1 MKEPNKK
8 EANKTVPE
16 DVATAEPK
24 TQWQE
29 DDELSSKGNHW
40 QNRIYDFIESTP
52 VIIFMMT
59 ITIWV
64 LFGDDIR
71 QLTVIAP
78 QDDWFYHIVLGCF
91 FFFFLE
97 IILTFYSKP
106 EYRWSFFFYLDIIST
121 VSLLMDV
128 AYISNIVFGEFNSA
142 SNPKSAASFAKT
154 ARASRIGTRASRIV
168 RIVRLIRLIRVVK
181 LYKATKQ
188 AELKDE
194 KNRNRRKK
202 KAEKG
207 VKGTSSGKIG
217 AGSGQIQV
225 QTPSGQLAVPSANPV
240 PGTPN
245 ASNKNNLGLAN
256 AGGNLDPKKMV
267 SGSIQQG
274 SDGPNNLAVASSKI
288 DSEDPNL
295 MNEDGLL
302 PGDMNEKE
310 LLKES
315 NAGKQLSDLTT
326 KRVIILILSIMIS
339 IPIFSIDTYWA
350 DFSSYQS
357 GLRNLMYLLN
367 KNTNYKSNDLFLKAW
382 KNYVDLYGQKSDAS
396 NILVKLNLIQKN
408 STFPDSIEDLT
419 DKVLASSNTTVLFDG
434 LDYANTDLRDYEK
447 RTLLEPDNADNLEEG
462 QFSVIATFDVSGDF
476 ILTSYLSIGRTV
488 FVCLVLSAS
497 AVLFSKDAYD
507 LVLDP
512 IEKML
517 AKVKRITENP
527 LEAARV
533 EENDAILLDGFK
545 DKLVKSKDQENY
557 ETNILEKT
565 ITKIGTLLA
574 VGLGQAGGEIATNNI
589 KKAGEVDPMVP
600 GKKVVGVFG
609 YCDIR
614 YFSDVA
620 EVLQEG
626 VASCSIRF

>member
-1 MKEPNKK
+1 MKEQNKK
-8 EANKTVPE
+8 DPGKGIPDDRVT
-16 DVATAEPK
+16 TEPK
-24 TQWQE
+24 VEWQE
-29 DDELSSKGNHW
+29 DDELNMKGNPW
-40 QNRIYDFIESTP
+40 QNKIYEFIESTP

-71 QLTVIAP
+71 QLAVQAP
-78 QDDWFYHIVLGCF
+78 DDDMFYHIVLACF

-121 VSLLMDV
+121 LSLLMDV
-128 AYISNIVFGEFNSA
+128 AYISNVVFGEFNSA

-194 KNRNRRKK
+194 KNRNKRRGKK
-202 KAEKG
+202 GDKSIKG
-207 VKGTSSGKIG
+207 NSSGKIG

-225 QTPSGQLAVPSANPV
+225 PAGNELQVPSANNM
-240 PGTPN
+240 GGASPN
-245 ASNKNNLGLAN
+245 N
-256 AGGNLDPKKMV
+256 AGKNTLGVSASGNGLDPKKV
-267 SGSIQQG
+267 PSGSIQQA
-274 SDGPNNLAVASSKI
+274 SEGPNQLGIPSSKI
-288 DSEDPNL
+288 ESEDPNL
-295 MNEDGLL
+295 MNEDGVI
-302 PGDMNEKE
+302 GDLNEKD

-357 GLRNLMYLLN
+357 GLRNLIYLLN
-367 KNTNYKSNDLFLKAW
+367 KNTSFNDNTVFLKAW
-382 KNYVDLYGQKSDAS
+382 KNYVDLYGKNSDAS

-408 STFPDSIEDLT
+408 STFADSIEDLT
-419 DKVLASSNTTVLFDG
+419 DRVLFVSNTTSLFDG

-462 QFSVIATFDVSGDF
+462 QFSIIATFDVSGDF
-476 ILTSYLSIGRTV
+476 TLTSYLSIGRTV

-507 LVLDP
+507 FLLDP

-545 DKLVKSKDQENY
+545 DKIIKNKDQENY

-574 VGLGQAGGEIATNNI
+574 VGLGQAGGDIATHNI
-589 KKAGEVDPMVP
+589 KKGGEVDPMVP

-626 VASCSIRF
+626 VDSLLI